1 MSCSCTH
8 IDYWNPCQCGA
19 SVVNITTTT
28 TTTTLCPDGEPCEES
43 IDLNCIIYC
52 GPDIP
57 CWGVQNGQ
65 TAQQILGLVI
75 EAASGCGIPT
85 TTTTSTTTSTTTT
98 TTTIPPTTTTSTSTS
113 TTTTT
118 VAPTTTTTSTST
130 TTSTTSTTT
139 STTTTTIA
147 PPTEE
152 LVLYYRGVICGEEKT
167 WSSETPAEVKCD
179 WIQLNN
185 ISPISITA
193 QTLKYYSIDG
203 INVGTQL
210 YQFSPGNPIAL
221 DTGSYIYTPPATP
234 YSSAQIITLVNGI
247 ITAIYELTDLSTCPT
262 YVCPGTPINVTL
274 GASSAVLCEGGGTVI
289 SAEFYEIAY
298 GDDPLYSYYVP
309 STFCNAT
316 YIVSSSFIGLPAGI
330 YYLYYEGNYI
340 GIEINSGSSTDTAA
354 VILNCTPCP

>member
-19 SVVNITTTT
+19 GIVNITTTT

-85 TTTTSTTTSTTTT
+85 TTTTSTT
-98 TTTIPPTTTTSTSTS
+98 TS

-221 DTGSYIYTPPATP
+221 DTGSYVYTPPATS

-247 ITAIYELTDLSTCPT
+247 ITAITNLADLPTCPT
-262 YVCPGTPINVTL
+262 YVCPSTPVNVTL
-274 GASSAVLCEGGGTVI
+274 DASSGILCEGGGTVI

-298 GDDPLYSYYVP
+298 GDDLLYTYYVP
-309 STFCNAT
+309 STLCNAQ
-316 YIVSSSFIGLPAGI
+316 IVISSSFIGLPSGT
-330 YYLYYEGNYI
+330 YYVYDQGNYI
-340 GIEINSGSSTDTAA
+340 EIEIPGNTSICA
-354 VILNCTPCP
+354 VITTCTPCP